1 MPKRSHTGAGN
12 RWMVGVMISGIAV
25 LVGAAGAFAH
35 DFWLVPDAFDV
46 TPGGWIEVRGQTSS
60 KFPMSEAAVALDRI
74 AEAKVV
80 TAQAEERV
88 SALSHSGSS
97 LLLRHRPGSAGQR
110 IVAVRLHPRTARE
123 SPESFRRYLTLEGA
137 PEALERYERQGLL
150 PTDSITRRYAK
161 YAKTVVEVGRGGPRA
176 FARVIGHP
184 LELVPLADPA
194 RARAGDSLSFRLLLG
209 GAPLPNAR
217 LHAGVATA
225 TGTSASATADA
236 SSSSGSVTASGVAD
250 LSLTTDQ
257 RGVVAVPLLHAG
269 LWNVRGIH
277 ILPARLGSGADWDVH
292 WVTFVFRVQAGA
304 AGATGGSDSAA
315 VVAAIDAYHR
325 ALSSGDSTAAL
336 ALLAADAVIL
346 ESGGVETRAEYRGHH
361 LPADIEFARAV
372 PSVRAPTR
380 VVVQGDAAWAWST
393 STTQGEFRSRA
404 INSQGAE
411 LMVLSRDAS
420 GWKIRAIHWSSRNRR
435 QP

>member
-1 MPKRSHTGAGN
+1 MLTRPHAGGAKRPLATAILSGVAILLAAAVAG
-12 RWMVGVMISGIAV
+12 
-25 LVGAAGAFAH
+25 AH

-46 TPGGWIEVRGQTSS
+46 TPGGWVEVRGQTSS
-60 KFPMSEAAVALDRI
+60 KFPTSESAVALDRI

-80 TAQAEERV
+80 AAQEEERV
-88 SALSHSGSS
+88 SGLSHSGSS
-97 LLLRHRPGSAGQR
+97 LLLRHRPQTPGQR
-110 IVAVRLHPRTARE
+110 IVAVRLQPRTVRE

-137 PEALERYERQGLL
+137 PEALERYEKQGLL

-161 YAKTVVEVGRGGPRA
+161 YAKTIVEVGRDGPRA
-176 FARVIGHP
+176 FTRVVGHP

-194 RARAGDSLSFRLLLG
+194 RSRAGDSLSFRLLMG
-209 GAPLPNAR
+209 GAPLANAH
-217 LHAGVATA
+217 LHAGVAAAASASASGA
-225 TGTSASATADA
+225 TGTSSSPA
-236 SSSSGSVTASGVAD
+236 SSTATGVPD
-250 LSLTTDQ
+250 LSLTTDE
-257 RGVVAVPLLHAG
+257 RGVVVVPLREAG

-277 ILPARLGSGADWDVH
+277 ILPATRGSGADWDVH

>member
-1 MPKRSHTGAGN
+1 MLKRSSGRRN
-12 RWMVGVMISGIAV
+12 RWLAGAIISGVAV
-25 LVGAAGAFAH
+25 VISGAAAFAH

-60 KFPMSEAAVALDRI
+60 KFPTSESAVALDRI

-80 TAQAEERV
+80 TAQAEEPV
-88 SALSHSGSS
+88 SALSHAGSS
-97 LLLRHRPGSAGQR
+97 LLLRHQPRARGQR
-110 IVAVRLHPRTARE
+110 IVAVRLHPRAVRE

-137 PEALERYERQGLL
+137 PEALERYEQQGLL
-150 PTDSITRRYAK
+150 PTDSVTRRYAK
-161 YAKTVVEVGRGGPRA
+161 YAKTIVEVGRDGPRA

-209 GAPLPNAR
+209 GAPLANAR
-217 LHAGVATA
+217 LHAGVGTS
-225 TGTSASATADA
+225 TSASASASVDA
-236 SSSSGSVTASGVAD
+236 SSPPESSTTSGVGD

-257 RGVVAVPLLHAG
+257 RGVVSVPLHRAG

-277 ILPARLGSGADWDVH
+277 ILPAQRGSGADWDVH
-292 WVTFVFRVQAGA
+292 WVTFVFRVQAGPA
-304 AGATGGSDSAA
+304 AAATASDSAA
-315 VVAAIDAYHR
+315 VVATVDAYHR
-325 ALSSGDSTAAL
+325 ALSSGDSAAAL

-346 ESGGVETRAEYRGHH
+346 ESGGLETRAEYRSHH
-361 LPADIEFARAV
+361 LPGDIEFARAV
-372 PSVRAPTR
+372 SSVRAPAR
-380 VVVQGDAAWAWST
+380 VVVQGDVAWTWST
-393 STTQGEFRSRA
+393 STTQGEFRSRS

-411 LMVLSRDAS
+411 LMVLSREAS
-420 GWKIRAIHWSSRNRR
+420 GWKIRAIHWSSRARR